1 MPEAI
6 VVSLIRITVTEG
18 DGVEGDPKRLVDYY
32 YTLDGVQ
39 VIRVDTWEEER
50 RKANGNTSS

>member
-6 VVSLIRITVTEG
+6 VVSLIRITITEG
-18 DGVEGDPKRLVDYY
+18 VGVESDPKRLVDYY

-39 VIRVDTWEEER
+39 VVRVDPWEEEQR
-50 RKANGNTSS
+50 QLAKS